1 MSQNLFS
8 KLIFSHSLPQVVMI
22 AVLLIVTQVSCT
34 RPGIAPADPTADNL
48 SLTSTHAPLPQDAF
62 KARISFAYETP
73 AKVRAGEKLSVHI
86 LVKNA
91 SNVLWPYA
99 GELDGKYQ
107 IRLGN
112 RWVDQNGKTTDD
124 GRGALSYDL
133 RPGDETEVVIVVSA
147 PTTPGEYD
155 LELDLVQEQVAWFA
169 ERGSEGLG
177 VKVTVQ

>member
-1 MSQNLFS
+1 MMRLY
-8 KLIFSHSLPQVVMI
+8 SL
-22 AVLLIVTQVSCT
+22 VLAGFLLLAQIGCSMLA
-34 RPGIAPADPTADNL
+34 IAPADPIAENL
-48 SLTSTHAPLPQDAF
+48 SLTSAHAPLPQNAF

-73 AKVRAGEKLSVHI
+73 EKLRAGEKLSVHM

-112 RWVDQNGKTTDD
+112 RWLDQNGKTTDN

-133 RPGDETEVVIVVSA
+133 RPGDETEVVIVLSA
-147 PTTPGEYD
+147 PTTPGEYN
-155 LELDLVQEQVAWFA
+155 LEFDLVQEQVTWFGQM
-169 ERGSEGLG
+169 GSESLRQKLA
-177 VKVTVQ
+177 VE